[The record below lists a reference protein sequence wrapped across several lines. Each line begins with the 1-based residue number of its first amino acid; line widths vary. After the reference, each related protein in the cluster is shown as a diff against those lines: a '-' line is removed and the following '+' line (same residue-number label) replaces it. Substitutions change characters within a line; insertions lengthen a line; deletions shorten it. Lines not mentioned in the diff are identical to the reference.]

1 MANLSKEYTE
11 TFITKPN
18 LIIFQEEKTFLE
30 AYGIFSIIFF
40 FFFTSAIGVVHN
52 ASCLYSK

>member
-40 FFFTSAIGVVHN
+40 FLFHIGYRGG
-52 ASCLYSK
+52 A